1 MRLREKSELVG
12 VPSRRTWC
20 RVKKYYCFVLP
31 SVNLKDTTDKN
42 YAISFLELRH
52 NPTETISHVNFQR
65 SQHLSFP
72 LFRMPGAGPGLR
84 SMVREIGEGAP
95 ASEGESSSGNQ
106 LNLEPVENSTQSQ
119 HAISKNSKSEFV
131 EMLSSA

>member
-1 MRLREKSELVG
+1 MCLREEPGVELKNIIALCCHRSTLKIQ
-12 VPSRRTWC
+12 PIRIIR
-20 RVKKYYCFVLP
+20 
-31 SVNLKDTTDKN
+31 SVFWNSATT
-42 YAISFLELRH
+42 
-52 NPTETISHVNFQR
+52 PTETISHVNFQR

-106 LNLEPVENSTQSQ
+106 LNLEPVKNSTQSQ

-131 EMLSSA
+131 EMLPSA